1 MAPEKLGI
9 NKFFVMLLTYF
20 RYRINE
26 ITQYLTKYDGCSERD
41 KLILQEWIDWEE
53 SCNYGG
59 NNLFQ
64 T

>member
-1 MAPEKLGI
+1 
-9 NKFFVMLLTYF
+9 MLLTYF

>member
-1 MAPEKLGI
+1 MAPEKRGI

-26 ITQYLTKYDGCSERD
+26 ITQYLTIYDGCSELD

-59 NNLFQ
+59 NKFS
-64 T
+64 